1 MSLFSLAFSA
11 PWALLALA
19 GAPLLYLLLRV
30 TPPPPQRVAFPPLK
44 LILDLKKPDA
54 TPARTPLWLLLLRM
68 ALAALVVLAMA
79 GPVLT
84 PKGAPALKSGPLLL
98 LVDDGWTA
106 ASDWTLRLQA
116 AESRLEAA
124 ARDGLPAAVLSFSE
138 PPAEALNAQDAS
150 AALARLRALKP
161 KAFLPSRA
169 PSLAAIGAFLTAN
182 PTAQLVWLTD
192 GLEDSDG
199 ASFAAQLAALA
210 PDTEILRNPR
220 PVQVIAGADNGA
232 TALEAR
238 LARSAPGGAA
248 TGRVRATDAKG
259 ASIGEAEFDFAN
271 TLAAKASFAL
281 PAALRNEIARL
292 EILGE
297 NSAGA
302 VLLLDAGSRRRRV
315 GLVAGATGEQPLLSA
330 LHYLRD
336 ALSPFADLREAK
348 PGASDPVGQLLDEGV
363 DVLILADVN
372 VAAPALRARL
382 DAFLAAGGTLVRFA
396 GPRLAAGG
404 DDLFPTRL
412 RRGGRTL
419 GGALSWDKPKPLA
432 PFEEASPFFGLTPP
446 AEATVSRQVLA
457 EPDEGLPARTWARLA
472 DGTPLVTADKRGPG
486 TLVLFHV
493 SADAGWSNVP
503 LSGLF
508 VDMLKRIVD
517 RAGLVGKAGEAGA
530 EAGAFLP
537 PWRLLDGF
545 GALGTPPVSAKPLPA
560 VGLAAPDSD
569 HPAGL
574 YGSAAAPRALNAFN
588 RGMSLAPLDLA
599 GLKLRQTELVAPRAV
614 DLRAPLLI
622 GAFILALADALAMLW
637 LGGRWR
643 RQVAPAITALAL
655 LLAFAP
661 PPPANAASPPTSAA
675 RSPAKQEAHN
685 PRDIQAA
692 LGTKLAYVVTGDAR
706 VDRISREGLSSL
718 SETLARRT
726 SFVPSDPQGVDPA
739 RDELSFY
746 PLLYWPIAPDRPQ
759 PGPEAARR
767 IEAYM
772 KQGGLVL
779 FDTRDG
785 GMQFD
790 SGPATP
796 AQAWLKTFLK
806 GVDLPPLEPIPKDHV
821 VTRTFY
827 LLDGFVGRTENGP
840 TYIEALPPESAAE
853 SRPARAG
860 DGVSPLVIASND
872 LAAAWAGDQGGDA
885 LYPLTPG
892 GPRQREMALRGGVN
906 IVMYTLTGNYKADQV
921 HVPELLERLGH

>member
-1 MSLFSLAFSA
+1 
-11 PWALLALA
+11 
-19 GAPLLYLLLRV
+19 
-30 TPPPPQRVAFPPLK
+30 
-44 LILDLKKPDA
+44 
-54 TPARTPLWLLLLRM
+54 
-68 ALAALVVLAMA
+68 
-79 GPVLT
+79 
-84 PKGAPALKSGPLLL
+84 
-98 LVDDGWTA
+98 
-106 ASDWTLRLQA
+106 
-116 AESRLEAA
+116 
-124 ARDGLPAAVLSFSE
+124 
-138 PPAEALNAQDAS
+138 
-150 AALARLRALKP
+150 
-161 KAFLPSRA
+161 
-169 PSLAAIGAFLTAN
+169 
-182 PTAQLVWLTD
+182 
-192 GLEDSDG
+192 
-199 ASFAAQLAALA
+199 
-210 PDTEILRNPR
+210 
-220 PVQVIAGADNGA
+220 
-232 TALEAR
+232 
-238 LARSAPGGAA
+238 
-248 TGRVRATDAKG
+248 
-259 ASIGEAEFDFAN
+259 
-271 TLAAKASFAL
+271 
-281 PAALRNEIARL
+281 
-292 EILGE
+292 
-297 NSAGA
+297 
-302 VLLLDAGSRRRRV
+302 
-315 GLVAGATGEQPLLSA
+315 
-330 LHYLRD
+330 
-336 ALSPFADLREAK
+336 LREAK

-432 PFEEASPFFGLTPP
+432 PFEEQSPFFGLTPP

-493 SADAGWSNVP
+493 SADTGWSNVP

-545 GALGTPPVSAKPLPA
+545 GVLGTPPVSAKPLPA
-560 VGLAAPDSD
+560 PGLAAPDSD

-574 YGSAAAPRALNAFN
+574 YGSAGAPRALNAFN
-588 RGMSLAPLDLA
+588 RGMSLAPLDFA
-599 GLKLRQTELVAPRAV
+599 GLKLRQTELVAPRPV

-661 PPPANAASPPTSAA
+661 PPPAGAAPQA
-675 RSPAKQEAHN
+675 AKQETHN

-692 LGTKLAYVVTGDAR
+692 LGTKLAYAVTGDAR
-706 VDRISREGLSSL
+706 VDRISQQGLYSL

-726 SFVPSDPQGVDPA
+726 SFVPSNPQGVDPA

-759 PGPEAARR
+759 PGPEVARR

-827 LLDGFVGRTENGP
+827 LLDGFVGRTESGP
-840 TYIEALPPESAAE
+840 TYIEALPPESAVE

-860 DGVSPLVIASND
+860 DGVSPLLIASND
-872 LAAAWAGDQGGDA
+872 LAAAWAGDQGGDG
-885 LYPLTPG
+885 LYPLSPG